1 MLSLHRLPPLLLPDP
16 PRPVRPVS
24 AALLVLLSLLDVGFI
39 VYAYHSTV
47 TRGASVQLVFGFEYA
62 ILLTAVG
69 YVLVKYVLH
78 TVDLQR
84 EAPWENKAV
93 HLLHT
98 ELLIGETPAGDGWGR
113 PTGGGGGQIQRR
125 STEGPACVVVGGKF

>member
-1 MLSLHRLPPLLLPDP
+1 MITITF
-16 PRPVRPVS
+16 PVS
-24 AALLVLLSLLDVGFI
+24 TTALLVLLSLLDVGFI

-62 ILLTAVG
+62 ILLTAVA

-84 EAPWENKAV
+84 EAPWENNAV

-98 ELLIGETPAGDGWGR
+98 ELLIGED
-113 PTGGGGGQIQRR
+113 
-125 STEGPACVVVGGKF
+125 VVGRGRILVGLLEGQGSQ

>member
-1 MLSLHRLPPLLLPDP
+1 MSALLL
-16 PRPVRPVS
+16 
-24 AALLVLLSLLDVGFI
+24 LLSMLDCGFI
-39 VYAYHSTV
+39 TLAYHWTV

-62 ILLTAVG
+62 ILLTAVA
-69 YVLVKYVLH
+69 YVMVKYVLH

-98 ELLIGETPAGDGWGR
+98 ELLIGTASAD
-113 PTGGGGGQIQRR
+113 
-125 STEGPACVVVGGKF
+125 SLLL